1 MAVNVVDDTFNT
13 SLNKQ
18 SVASKPLLHEMQLG
32 EQLNEC
38 VHQSRRSD
46 FSLMLAMLCDDVRE
60 QSQFILPKAQPI
72 DGTST
77 DKAQVNNQVLRKYF
91 DLSEEAPLALTNIEQ
106 INQYNQGQLIADND
120 LASLHLINAISPKP
134 LAFRNNNKHITNNVL
149 SNTSLVCQERHAL
162 KQEEKVINKPL
173 DMHVE
178 NWLKTI
184 QTSLVESN
192 LVDVIA
198 A

>member
-1 MAVNVVDDTFNT
+1 MTVNVVDETFNT
-13 SLNKQ
+13 LLNEQ
-18 SVASKPLLHEMQLG
+18 PAASKPLLHELQLG

-60 QSQFILPKAQPI
+60 QSQFILPKAEPI

-77 DKAQVNNQVLRKYF
+77 DKKQVNNQILRKHF
-91 DLSEEAPLALTNIEQ
+91 DLPEEAPLALKNIQQ
-106 INQYNQGQLIADND
+106 IKQYNQGQLVADND
-120 LASLHLINAISPKP
+120 LASLHLTNAISPKP
-134 LAFRNNNKHITNNVL
+134 LAFRNDNKHISNNVL
-149 SNTSLVCQERHAL
+149 SNTSLICQEKHAL
-162 KQEEKVINKPL
+162 RQEEKVINKPL

-178 NWLKTI
+178 NWLKAI

>member
-1 MAVNVVDDTFNT
+1 LTVNVVDETFNT
-13 SLNKQ
+13 LLNEQ
-18 SVASKPLLHEMQLG
+18 PAASKPLLHELQLG

-60 QSQFILPKAQPI
+60 QSQFILPNTAPI

-77 DKAQVNNQVLRKYF
+77 DKAQVTNQILRKHF
-91 DLSEEAPLALTNIEQ
+91 ELPEAAPLALKSIEQ
-106 INQYNQGQLIADND
+106 INRYNQGQLVADND
-120 LASLHLINAISPKP
+120 LTSLHLINALTPNP
-134 LAFRNNNKHITNNVL
+134 LAFRDDNMHISSDVL
-149 SNTSLVCQERHAL
+149 SNTSLVCQEKHAL
-162 KQEEKVINKPL
+162 TQEEKVINKPL

-178 NWLKTI
+178 GWLKAV
-184 QTSLVESN
+184 QTSLVKSS
-192 LVDVIA
+192 LVDIA

>member
-1 MAVNVVDDTFNT
+1 LAVNVVDDTFNT

-18 SVASKPLLHEMQLG
+18 AVTSKPLLHELQLG

-60 QSQFILPKAQPI
+60 QSQFILPKAEPI

-77 DKAQVNNQVLRKYF
+77 DKEQVNNQMLRKHF
-91 DLSEEAPLALTNIEQ
+91 DLPAEAPLALKNIQQ
-106 INQYNQGQLIADND
+106 INQYNQAQLIADND
-120 LASLHLINAISPKP
+120 LPSLHLINAISPKP
-134 LAFRNNNKHITNNVL
+134 LAFRDDNKHVSNNIL
-149 SNTSLVCQERHAL
+149 SNTSLVCQEKYAL
-162 KQEEKVINKPL
+162 KQEENVLNKPL
-173 DMHVE
+173 DMHAE
-178 NWLKTI
+178 GWLKAI
-184 QTSLVESN
+184 QASLIESN

>member
-18 SVASKPLLHEMQLG
+18 AVTSKPLLHELQLG

-60 QSQFILPKAQPI
+60 QSQFILPKAEPI

-77 DKAQVNNQVLRKYF
+77 DKEQVNNQILRKHF
-91 DLSEEAPLALTNIEQ
+91 DLPAEAPLALKNIQQ
-106 INQYNQGQLIADND
+106 INQYNQAQLIADND
-120 LASLHLINAISPKP
+120 LPSLHLINAISPKP
-134 LAFRNNNKHITNNVL
+134 LAFRDDNKHVSNNIL
-149 SNTSLVCQERHAL
+149 SNTSLVCQEKYAL
-162 KQEEKVINKPL
+162 KQEENVLNKPL
-173 DMHVE
+173 DMHAE
-178 NWLKTI
+178 GWLKAI
-184 QTSLVESN
+184 QASLIESN

>member
-1 MAVNVVDDTFNT
+1 LAVNVVDDTFNT

-18 SVASKPLLHEMQLG
+18 AVTSKPLLHELQLG

-60 QSQFILPKAQPI
+60 QSQFILPKAEPI

-77 DKAQVNNQVLRKYF
+77 DKEQVNNQILRKHF
-91 DLSEEAPLALTNIEQ
+91 DLPAEAPLALKNIQQ
-106 INQYNQGQLIADND
+106 INQYNQAQLIADND
-120 LASLHLINAISPKP
+120 LPSLHLINAISPKP
-134 LAFRNNNKHITNNVL
+134 LAFRDDNKHVSNNIL
-149 SNTSLVCQERHAL
+149 SNTSLVCQEKYAL
-162 KQEEKVINKPL
+162 KQEENVLNKPL
-173 DMHVE
+173 DMHAE
-178 NWLKTI
+178 GWLKAI
-184 QTSLVESN
+184 QASLIESN